1 MRLIL
6 FSICIFLIAF
16 TTALFFLGYDG
27 HQIREYLLGVGAII
41 LLAWRISKPPSQADK
56 PTDKPTDKTES
67 TERRRERRL
76 SDSQRDSDD
85 ESEADKPSESTRQ
98 S

>member
-41 LLAWRISKPPSQADK
+41 LLAWRISKPPSQANKPADK
-56 PTDKPTDKTES
+56 VDS
-67 TERRRERRL
+67 TERRREQRL
-76 SDSQRDSDD
+76 SEGQRDS
-85 ESEADKPSESTRQ
+85 ENQSEAGQPPESTRQ

>member
-56 PTDKPTDKTES
+56 PTDKTES